1 MSFSPSD
8 RRVLH
13 WVPGSPWARDGL
25 ARALAEAAPG
35 DVVLLLQDAVV
46 AALAD
51 ARLPAALDAALGTRE
66 LAVCAADLAA
76 RGLAGA
82 PLRAGARAI
91 DDAGMVVLAAA
102 CDVSCTWA

>member
-1 MSFSPSD
+1 MSSSPSE

-13 WVPGSPWARDGL
+13 WVPGSPWASDGL

-46 AALAD
+46 GALAG
-51 ARLPAALDAALGTRE
+51 ARLPAALDAALSASE

-76 RGLAGA
+76 RGLADA
-82 PLRAGARAI
+82 PLRDGARAV
-91 DDAGMVVLAAA
+91 DDAGMVALAAA
-102 CDVSCTWA
+102 CDISCTWA

>member
-1 MSFSPSD
+1 MSSSPSE

-13 WVPGSPWARDGL
+13 WVPGSPWTRDGL

-51 ARLPAALDAALGTRE
+51 ARLPAALNAALSGRE
-66 LAVCAADLAA
+66 LVVCAADLAA
-76 RGLAGA
+76 RGLAGVG
-82 PLRAGARAI
+82 LRAGARAV
-91 DDAGMVVLAAA
+91 DDAEMVALAAT
-102 CDVSCTWA
+102 CEISCTWA

>member
-1 MSFSPSD
+1 MSSWHSE

-13 WVPGSPWARDGL
+13 WVPGSPWMRDGL

-35 DVVLLLQDAVV
+35 DVILLLHDAVY

-51 ARLPAALDAALGTRE
+51 ARLPDALAAALSVRE

-82 PLRAGARAI
+82 ALRNGARAV
-91 DDAGMVVLAAA
+91 DDVEMVALAAA
-102 CDVSCTWA
+102 CELSCTWA